1 MPGAMDTGFATAGC
15 LTDTKAFAHT
25 VAPDQVA
32 EDGYFGMLRGELN
45 VVCGLPA
52 YQRPFVSMT
61 AMFPKKTMLNY
72 VYGLQIADGAKRK

>member
-1 MPGAMDTGFATAGC
+1 MIAVNIETPTRLLKLF
-15 LTDTKAFAHT
+15 L
-25 VAPDQVA
+25 PDMVQ
-32 EDGYFGMLRGELN
+32 RGS
-45 VVCGLPA
+45 GLPA